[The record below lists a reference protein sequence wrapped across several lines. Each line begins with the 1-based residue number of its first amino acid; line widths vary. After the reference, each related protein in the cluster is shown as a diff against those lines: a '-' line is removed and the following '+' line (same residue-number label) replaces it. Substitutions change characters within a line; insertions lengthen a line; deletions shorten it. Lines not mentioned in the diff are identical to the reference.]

1 MDKIF
6 SPIKERI
13 IQFIDYKN
21 ITKESFF
28 QATGMSRSNFSGS
41 NAGSEVGG
49 EKIVKILLTYPEINP
64 YWLLLGQGSM
74 TITGNGGHTQIGKTN
89 TITRS
94 PINNVNGT
102 TESEELGRLRKENEQ
117 LRQENSAVKEELL
130 KAKDEIIN
138 LLKNKN

>member
-74 TITGNGGHTQIGKTN
+74 TINGNTGHTQIGQTN
-89 TITRS
+89 AISRS
-94 PINNVNGT
+94 PINTANI
-102 TESEELGRLRKENEQ
+102 EELTRLKKENELLRKEN
-117 LRQENSAVKEELL
+117 SDVKEELL

>member
-74 TITGNGGHTQIGKTN
+74 TINGNTGHTQIGQTN
-89 TITRS
+89 TISRS
-94 PINNVNGT
+94 PINTANI
-102 TESEELGRLRKENEQ
+102 EELTRLKRENELLRKEN
-117 LRQENSAVKEELL
+117 SDVKEELL

-138 LLKNKN
+138 LLKNKK